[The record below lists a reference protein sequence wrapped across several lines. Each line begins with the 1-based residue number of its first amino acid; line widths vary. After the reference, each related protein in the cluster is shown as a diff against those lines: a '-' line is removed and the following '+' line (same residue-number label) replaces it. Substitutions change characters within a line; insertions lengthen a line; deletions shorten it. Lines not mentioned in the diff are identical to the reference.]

1 MLFKQRD
8 QRPVFT
14 TRQGQNE
21 ELLDIKESV
30 YQCYFYVNA
39 INKVFEYYLG
49 QWKLNECKLFA
60 ISHDPGTYKGERGMD
75 PIPAVR
81 FF

>member
-14 TRQGQNE
+14 TRQGQNQ
-21 ELLDIKESV
+21 ELLDIIESV
-30 YQCYFYVNA
+30 HQCYFYVNA

-49 QWKLNECKLFA
+49 QWKLNECKTLCS
-60 ISHDPGTYKGERGMD
+60 IS
-75 PIPAVR
+75 
-81 FF
+81 